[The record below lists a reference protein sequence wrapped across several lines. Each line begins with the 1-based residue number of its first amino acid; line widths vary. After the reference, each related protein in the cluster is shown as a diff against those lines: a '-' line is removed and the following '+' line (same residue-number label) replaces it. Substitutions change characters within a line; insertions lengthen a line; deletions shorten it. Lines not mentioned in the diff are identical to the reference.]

1 MVKKNFV
8 DVVNILL
15 QQHGYSN
22 SDSTSTTFLSKLN
35 LSQDFSVGCKDIK
48 EKRVQQKIA
57 FGILLDWGSLGVK
70 KNFSTNFS
78 EFFQVLS

>member
-22 SDSTSTTFLSKLN
+22 SKLN
-35 LSQDFSVGCKDIK
+35 LSQDFSFGCKDIK
-48 EKRVQQKIA
+48 EKKG
-57 FGILLDWGSLGVK
+57 FNKKLLL
-70 KNFSTNFS
+70 
-78 EFFQVLS
+78 EFCWIGGL